1 MQFVERFREFVGWC
15 PNAPVLRT
23 ATVVLAVPSAAAHS
37 AQPGGREASGRG
49 RIRHGIGIAAGSIR
63 ALIGDRHLFW
73 FSLMAGLVILLLIAV
88 EAWFLAHTGSILPLL
103 LDIQAGD
110 TFFLLDTRLFLLQA
124 VCFSAF
130 TLVMAALFLYRS
142 RNGAATTLTIR
153 DAFALVSPH
162 TITLAGLS
170 LLMALTG
177 TFLEAI
183 VTQTWFFGKIVS
195 GITMTV
201 FWLPYAYYFP
211 NVFSSAVFFSAIIIA
226 VDAILFLLALYVIP
240 LIVLENRKLLPAF
253 AGSAALVKK
262 TWQEVLGCILV
273 LGAIILGNAAIA
285 LVIGQSPLLL
295 GHDYDFFLSST
306 RGLFLMT
313 GVCYGFI
320 LASGI
325 LAAIGSTVTGIAIA
339 DLYACGSTGRLPE
352 NGMPAEGGPAR

>member
-1 MQFVERFREFVGWC
+1 MQFVERFREFASWC

-23 ATVVLAVPSAAAHS
+23 AAAVLTVPSATAYT
-37 AQPGGREASGRG
+37 AQPGDRATGDRG

-88 EAWFLAHTGSILPLL
+88 EAWFLTHTGSIMPLL
-103 LDIQAGD
+103 PGIQVGD
-110 TFFLLDTRLFLLQA
+110 SFLLFDTRLFLLQA
-124 VCFSAF
+124 VCFSCL
-130 TLVMAALFLYRS
+130 TLVMTALFLYRS
-142 RNGAATTLTIR
+142 RNSAAKTLTIR
-153 DAFALVSPH
+153 DAFSLVSPH

-177 TFLEAI
+177 TILEAI
-183 VTQTWFFGKIVS
+183 VTQTWFFGRIVS
-195 GITMTV
+195 GITMTL
-201 FWLPYAYYFP
+201 FWLPYAYYFSD
-211 NVFSSAVFFSAIIIA
+211 VFTSAVFFSAIIIA
-226 VDAILFLLALYVIP
+226 VDAILFLLALYVVP
-240 LIVLENRKLLPAF
+240 LIVLENRKLLPAL

-262 TWQEVLGCILV
+262 TWQEVLGCIIVLMAIV
-273 LGAIILGNAAIA
+273 LGIAAIA

-320 LASGI
+320 LACGM
-325 LAAIGSTVTGIAIA
+325 LMAVGSTVTGIAVT
-339 DLYACGSTGRLPE
+339 DLYACGSTGRVPE
-352 NGMPAEGGPAR
+352 RMPAERGPTR